1 MVGGCGCVEPGLQ
14 TQIQWRETHCR
25 QGRHTGLLLQRD
37 KGYVC
42 KYSVSAGGW
51 NLSNPDTNG
60 AEKTLFQVLYTWG
73 GKSVSCLEVSA

>member
-1 MVGGCGCVEPGLQ
+1 MGGCGCVEPGLQ

-25 QGRHTGLLLQRD
+25 QGCHTGLLLQRD

-42 KYSVSAGGW
+42 KYCVSAGGW

-60 AEKTLFQVLYTWG
+60 AEESVNVLISGVIHLRWE
-73 GKSVSCLEVSA
+73 KCPV